1 MGFSFKKKKKTYVS
15 SVVYNLAGDEAD
27 RPNYLKTTV
36 VGKIIADSSVNQT
49 MGEAIQN
56 SYITGPGI
64 RIRSF
69 IKWAQSSGYDDLIG
83 LTPATIYLGNS
94 IDPASLAQ
102 QIPHDPRYTVTILD
116 SEAGVAEWDW
126 WADQYMFANHLELI
140 DTNWVCDYKDD
151 ENLIIIT
158 FEDGHQESFNPSDL
172 HLSKNYIYALYSLSK
187 GAEYGSIIPG
197 FTHNLDPN
205 EGFPSTTGWTTDS
218 YSAVNTDATL
228 NKKVVTTKS
237 YSDGRPDETTTDNS
251 TFTESFVKIDGVYE
265 KTDYVGVFNTSD
277 GQQVINARSIMY
289 QNQNGSA
296 ADGEPVVETTSEVVD
311 GVTVT
316 TTKTTTQQHLQLA
329 RSYRIDTQ
337 QIATS
342 TYIGS
347 QVYLYEFGTG
357 NPVLDA
363 MFSPK
368 ESTSM
373 FSPFIPVRIDNDMI
387 TDDRFTAYY
396 PMAQKAYKKAT
407 NAKFDKI
414 IETVKDN
421 KNLGD
426 IDYAYVV
433 FGVSL
438 NVKENA
444 CKKYLYKFFQTML
457 STSTNVT
464 AAYGDYKTQMA
475 LAQATNDQWAKWLE
489 AQSNPNDPL
498 YGTTAPTKVP
508 YPTMPSMSIQIK
520 GNKLMNYN
528 MTISW
533 SAMAETL
540 GSGMKDSEHKVGDCW
555 FVINSDDDFSQIVY
569 NGTSSVPVTP
579 FAVDHVTLYW
589 QETATR
595 WRAIHIWGLHHN
607 NKIYNG
613 KSVGISAKDALND
626 KDESGFIIPI
636 NRDIYS
642 SISLVDATQMSTAC
656 MFMVFNCYQVVK
668 QKWYQS
674 GLFKVVLIIVIIVIA
689 VYTGGAGA
697 GLLGTAASVGAAV
710 GLTGIAAIIVGT
722 IANALAAMLL
732 MKLIGAVA
740 VKAFGEKVGT
750 MIGAIAGIV
759 AVAVG
764 SSVIN
769 GGTVAQGFAS
779 LTTAEN
785 LTKLTVAAGN
795 GYAGYM
801 QAAVQETVGETNAL
815 LERYNDQSKAIA
827 QQYNDVIGTDRGIID
842 PMTLTDATQH
852 IYESMDSF
860 ISRTLMTGAD
870 IAEMSYSLLEN
881 FVDITTSTTLDVS

>member
-15 SVVYNLAGDEAD
+15 SVVYNLAGDEKD

-36 VGKIIADSSVNQT
+36 VGKVIADSSVNQT

-56 SYITGPGI
+56 SYISGPGI
-64 RIRSF
+64 RLRSF
-69 IKWAQSSGYDDLIG
+69 VKWAQSSGYDDLIG
-83 LTPATIYLGNS
+83 LLPATIYIGDS
-94 IDPASLAQ
+94 IDPPILAQ
-102 QIPHDPRYTVTILD
+102 QIPHDPKYTVTILD

-126 WADQYMFANHLELI
+126 WADQYMFANHSDLI

-151 ENLIIIT
+151 QNKIVITLADGTVEEFTPSGMNL
-158 FEDGHQESFNPSDL
+158 G
-172 HLSKNYIYALYSLSK
+172 KNYIYALYSLTQ
-187 GAEYGSIIPG
+187 GAVAGNIIPG
-197 FTHNLDPN
+197 ETISL
-205 EGFPSTTGWTTDS
+205 GSTGSFPSTSGWTTDS
-218 YSAVNTDATL
+218 YSGVNTDVTL
-228 NKKVVTTKS
+228 NKKVTTVKS
-237 YSDGRPDETTTDNS
+237 YSDGRPDETTTDESSS
-251 TFTESFVKIDGVYE
+251 TGSYVKIDGVYE
-265 KTDYVGVFNTSD
+265 KTDYVGITNTAD
-277 GQQVINARSIMY
+277 GQQIRNTRSIMY
-289 QNQNGSA
+289 QNQTGAA
-296 ADGEPVVETTSEVVD
+296 ADNEPDVETSSEVVD

-316 TTKTTTQQHLQLA
+316 TTKTTTQQSLVIE
-329 RSYRIDTQ
+329 RTYRIDTQ
-337 QIATS
+337 DLITS
-342 TYIGS
+342 TYLGS
-347 QVYLYEFGTG
+347 QVFLYEFGTG
-357 NPVLDA
+357 NATLDA

-368 ESTSM
+368 ESSSM
-373 FSPFIPVRIDNDMI
+373 FAPFIPIRIDNDMI
-387 TDDRFTAYY
+387 TDDRFTDYY
-396 PMAQKAYKKAT
+396 PMAVKAYKKAT

-414 IETVKDN
+414 IATVKDN
-421 KNLGD
+421 KNLKD

-457 STSTNVT
+457 DMSTNVT
-464 AAYGDYKTQMA
+464 TAYGDYKTQMA
-475 LAQATNDQWAKWLE
+475 LAQATNDSWAKWLQ
-489 AQSNPNDPL
+489 AQSNPSDPL
-498 YGTTAPTKVP
+498 YGTVAPTKVP
-508 YPTMPSMSIQIK
+508 YPTLPSMSVQIK

-528 MTISW
+528 ITVSW
-533 SAMAETL
+533 SAMAETI
-540 GSGMKDSEHKVGDCW
+540 GSGMRDSEHKVGDCW
-555 FVINSDDDFSQIVY
+555 FVINADDDFSQIVY
-569 NGTSSVPVTP
+569 TGTDNVSTTP
-579 FAVDHVTLYW
+579 FTVDHVTLYW

-595 WRAIHIWGLHHN
+595 WRAMHIWGLHHK
-607 NKIYNG
+607 NKIYGG
-613 KSVGISAKDALND
+613 KSVDISAKSALND
-626 KDESGFIIPI
+626 ADESGFIIPLQ
-636 NRDIYS
+636 RDIYS
-642 SISLVDATQMSTAC
+642 AISLVDATQMSTAC
-656 MFMVFNCYQVVK
+656 MFIVFNCYQVVK
-668 QKWYQS
+668 QKWYQT
-674 GLFKVVLIIVIIVIA
+674 GLFKVVVIIVIIVIA
-689 VYTGGAGA
+689 VFTGGAAA

-732 MKLIGAVA
+732 IKLIGVVA

-750 MIGAIAGIV
+750 IIGAIAGII

-769 GGTVAQGFAS
+769 GGTVAQGFSS

-842 PMTLTDATQH
+842 PVTLTDATQH

-881 FVDITTSTTLDVS
+881 FVDITTSTSLDVS

>member
-15 SVVYNLAGDEAD
+15 SVVYNLAGDEKD

-36 VGKIIADSSVNQT
+36 VGKVIADSSVNQT

-56 SYITGPGI
+56 SYISGPGI
-64 RIRSF
+64 RLRSF
-69 IKWAQSSGYDDLIG
+69 VKWAQSSGYDDLIG
-83 LTPATIYLGNS
+83 LLPATIYIGDS
-94 IDPASLAQ
+94 IDPPVLAQ
-102 QIPHDPRYTVTILD
+102 QIPHDPKYTVTILD

-126 WADQYMFANHLELI
+126 WADQYMFANHSDLI

-151 ENLIIIT
+151 QNKIVITLADGTVEEFTPSGMNL
-158 FEDGHQESFNPSDL
+158 G
-172 HLSKNYIYALYSLSK
+172 KNYIYALYSLTQ
-187 GAEYGSIIPG
+187 GAVSGNIIPG
-197 FTHNLDPN
+197 ETISL
-205 EGFPSTTGWTTDS
+205 GSTGSFPSTSGWTTDS
-218 YSAVNTDATL
+218 YSGVNTNVTL
-228 NKKVVTTKS
+228 NKKVTTVKS
-237 YSDGRPDETTTDNS
+237 YSDGRPDETTTDESSS
-251 TFTESFVKIDGVYE
+251 TGSYVKIDGVYE
-265 KTDYVGVFNTSD
+265 KTDYVGITNTAD
-277 GQQVINARSIMY
+277 GQQIRNTRSIMY
-289 QNQNGSA
+289 QNQTGAA
-296 ADGEPVVETTSEVVD
+296 ADNEPDVETSSEVVD

-316 TTKTTTQQHLQLA
+316 TTKTTTQQSLVIE
-329 RSYRIDTQ
+329 RTYRIDTQ
-337 QIATS
+337 DLITS
-342 TYIGS
+342 TYLGS
-347 QVYLYEFGTG
+347 QVFLYEFGTG
-357 NPVLDA
+357 NATLDA

-368 ESTSM
+368 ESSSM
-373 FSPFIPVRIDNDMI
+373 FAPFIPIRIDNDMI
-387 TDDRFTAYY
+387 TDDRFTDYY
-396 PMAQKAYKKAT
+396 PMAVKAYKKAT

-414 IETVKDN
+414 IATVKDN
-421 KNLGD
+421 KNLKD

-457 STSTNVT
+457 DMSTNVT
-464 AAYGDYKTQMA
+464 TAYGDYKTQMA
-475 LAQATNDQWAKWLE
+475 LAQATNDSWAKWLQ
-489 AQSNPNDPL
+489 AQSNPSDPL
-498 YGTTAPTKVP
+498 YGTVAPTKVP
-508 YPTMPSMSIQIK
+508 YPTLPSMSVQIK

-528 MTISW
+528 ITVSW
-533 SAMAETL
+533 SAMAETI
-540 GSGMKDSEHKVGDCW
+540 GSGMRDSEHKVGDCW
-555 FVINSDDDFSQIVY
+555 FVVNADDDFSQIVY
-569 NGTSSVPVTP
+569 NGTDNVATTP
-579 FAVDHVTLYW
+579 FTVDHVTLYW

-595 WRAIHIWGLHHN
+595 WRAMHIWGLHHK
-607 NKIYNG
+607 NKIYGG
-613 KSVGISAKDALND
+613 KSVDISAKSALND
-626 KDESGFIIPI
+626 ADESGFIIPLQ
-636 NRDIYS
+636 RDIYS
-642 SISLVDATQMSTAC
+642 AISLVDATQMSTAC
-656 MFMVFNCYQVVK
+656 MFIVFNCYQVVK
-668 QKWYQS
+668 QKWYQT
-674 GLFKVVLIIVIIVIA
+674 GLFKVVVIIVIIVIA
-689 VYTGGAGA
+689 VFTGGAAA

-732 MKLIGAVA
+732 IKLIGVVA

-750 MIGAIAGIV
+750 IIGAIAGII

-769 GGTVAQGFAS
+769 GGTVAQGFSS

-842 PMTLTDATQH
+842 PVTLTDATQH

-881 FVDITTSTTLDVS
+881 FVDITTSTSLDVS